1 MKLETSRTFGN
12 ATYLLT
18 DREIAAVLADRGL
31 RPKPGSPLGA
41 LDLTTLSAKLPD
53 DAAAL
58 ADPLGILAA
67 PDRTIAVWTW
77 PAGGEWIRYRARQ
90 TSPNYVMHSH
100 NADTGAN
107 MLIWPVVP
115 NLLKSMIAAPLNRGA
130 PAEAAFADLS
140 LSFREFL
147 VLASLVDRLQEI
159 VWHGFA
165 DRVGSP
171 AIRFDRDAVEA
182 SYGKGL
188 RDATDPRWMVSR
200 LATGLGSGMP
210 STLDQIPAVLNR
222 FVAIGLLMEDVDG
235 FAPLPSSELIFRQL
249 ADVEGLAAVVV
260 GNGGGRHGAEV
271 RRIYQANRWQIWR
284 YAFDKGLAPDARVQ
298 LANVS
303 SDDLSA
309 ELDALLNA
317 GAAMPAAQPAASA
330 GTCPSCGAAVTAGQK
345 FCAECGTPVGVAAP
359 AAVQAKCTHCGATLT
374 PGLKFCTQ
382 CGHPVGS

>member
-1 MKLETSRTFGN
+1 M
-12 ATYLLT
+12 
-18 DREIAAVLADRGL
+18 LADRGL

-53 DAAAL
+53 DAAAP

-159 VWHGFA
+159 VWHSFA

-171 AIRFDRDAVEA
+171 AIRFDRDAVAA
-182 SYGKGL
+182 SYSKGL

-200 LATGLGSGMP
+200 LATGLGSGLP

-222 FVAIGLLMEDVDG
+222 FVAIGPLMEDVDG

-249 ADVEGLAAVVV
+249 ADVEGLAAVVM

-284 YAFDKGLAPDARVQ
+284 YAFDKGLAPDARVE

-330 GTCPSCGAAVTAGQK
+330 GTCPSCGAAVTAGEK

-359 AAVQAKCTHCGATLT
+359 AAAQAKCTHCGATLT